1 MSCPGGTEPILS
13 SRMPHKGATASQASK
28 ACQDEALKLHEPHAK
43 KLPGQFSSDHEA
55 KWKQSFLSGGLGR
68 PGHPASPCSRNAMPS
83 SGWLIPALTTHLYPV
98 EAAPPRLTAGGHS
111 HQVCTSMLPAPKDMA
126 MGSQVGGNRMRT
138 GFGGGGQP
146 DLQRVGKSERDQR
159 N

>member
-28 ACQDEALKLHEPHAK
+28 PCQDEALKLHEPHAK
-43 KLPGQFSSDHEA
+43 KLPGQFSSDREA

-68 PGHPASPCSRNAMPS
+68 LGHPASSCSRNAMPS
-83 SGWLIPALTTHLYPV
+83 SGWLIPALTTHLISCGGCPTP
-98 EAAPPRLTAGGHS
+98 ADSRWRQPPGLHFHVAGPKGYGHGIPS
-111 HQVCTSMLPAPKDMA
+111 GWEQ
-126 MGSQVGGNRMRT
+126 NEN
-138 GFGGGGQP
+138 GFWLWGQP